1 MKKTKYAYPV
11 KAEVYK
17 SGMEYYFAFN
27 LRRLRLSAD
36 DKLTQAKLAKK
47 LGVSRNT
54 YAGYE
59 AGTRFPP
66 AWFVYCTADYFK
78 VTVDEL
84 VGKQIQ
90 KERTK
95 QE

>member
-1 MKKTKYAYPV
+1 MKKPKYAYPV
-11 KAEVYK
+11 KTEVYK

-27 LRRLRLSAD
+27 LRRLRLSSD
-36 DKLTQAKLAKK
+36 KKLTQANLAKK

-59 AGTRFPP
+59 AGTRLPP

-84 VGKQIQ
+84 VGKEVQ
-90 KERTK
+90 KEGTK
-95 QE
+95 QK